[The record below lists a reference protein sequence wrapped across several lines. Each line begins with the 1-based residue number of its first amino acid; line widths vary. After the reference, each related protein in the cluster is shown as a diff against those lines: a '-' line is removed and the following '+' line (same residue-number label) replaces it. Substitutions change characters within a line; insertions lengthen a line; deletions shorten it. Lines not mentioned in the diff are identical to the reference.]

1 MPRITNLIHPSTKT
15 ILPLALLGTLI
26 MASPLV
32 AQNSAQAA
40 PAVPA
45 KLVQDVRQATQQF
58 IDVRNARQ
66 AGYAPAFGCVSGPD
80 HGAMGIHYVNG
91 TLVGDGKIEV
101 EHPEALIYEPDG
113 NRRRLVGVEYIVDAA
128 TWLKNHN
135 NTPPSLDGQDFQFV
149 AAPKPFSPGRFLR
162 ATRLGM
168 AQQPPGCLR
177 RLEQSGNLRRRISS
191 SNEAACPRSRAF
203 ARPGRITIHDAGE
216 WGAGAHQCR
225 LDFSCAWLRFD
236 ALASP
241 TQEGPFRSTPSKRIG
256 QHHQLLRCCS
266 NGLFTSWQQRV
277 ESSQLA
283 HLCATTTEVAPSVAL
298 LRPAGTTGTTPSTAP
313 IPLLNSS

>member
-1 MPRITNLIHPSTKT
+1 MPRITDLIHPSTKT

-26 MASPLV
+26 MASPLF

-66 AGYAPAFGCVSGPD
+66 AGYAPAFGWVSGPD

-101 EHPEALIYEPDG
+101 EHPRSADLRTGRQSTQAGGRRIHRGRSHMAEESQQHTAVTRWSGLPV
-113 NRRRLVGVEYIVDAA
+113 RRRA
-128 TWLKNHN
+128 
-135 NTPPSLDGQDFQFV
+135 
-149 AAPKPFSPGRFLR
+149 KPFSPGRFLR

-168 AQQPPGCLR
+168 ARQPPGCLR

-191 SNEAACPRSRAF
+191 SNEAACPRSR
-203 ARPGRITIHDAGE
+203 
-216 WGAGAHQCR
+216 R
-225 LDFSCAWLRFD
+225 LCETWED
-236 ALASP
+236 
-241 TQEGPFRSTPSKRIG
+241 
-256 QHHQLLRCCS
+256 
-266 NGLFTSWQQRV
+266 N
-277 ESSQLA
+277 
-283 HLCATTTEVAPSVAL
+283 
-298 LRPAGTTGTTPSTAP
+298 
-313 IPLLNSS
+313 NS